1 MKKERM
7 WNMEQNREQ
16 GTKRRQHGKA
26 ADGTQKRQVK
36 ALDRELM
43 RYFALIIG
51 SIGVL
56 FLAMTISILTVD
68 RMNASIHDD
77 ISYMEQLYGAETAH
91 YKWANALMLS
101 VSSGREFTGSLD
113 ETKCGFGQF
122 LYGEGNRKD
131 ADRAALIDAAEPI
144 HKKLH
149 ASAEGILAAAEA
161 DREGGMAAYGENAE
175 PAIEQLVQLL
185 DAETDRVEGE
195 LAGRQT
201 ILVVLL
207 TVGGAICVIE
217 IILTVFCVYRLFRFL
232 RREVSGKIMAL
243 SKETTKLADGQLD
256 ISVGQDGQVEE
267 IVTLQKALDF
277 AAEELAR
284 YVHAIDEEMEQFA
297 SGNLA
302 AESSVEFLG
311 DFAAIRASIGAFSEK
326 MSGVISNVG
335 EASVSVAE
343 SSEQISMAVQELAES
358 AQNQSMSAQTLAEQ
372 SEHVDDMIGK
382 IVEEMKGVK
391 SLILSAG
398 DTVRDEKQ
406 LMAGVTD
413 SMAQIK
419 ERSEQIREIIDTIDS
434 IVKQTKLL
442 ALNASIEAARAGES
456 GKGFAVVAG
465 EVSKLADQS
474 AEASRDIAD
483 LIMNTMDVVGEGDR
497 KVLDAADG
505 LDSIV
510 GITKEITDRVESVF
524 ESTEAESAAMGEIR
538 QSIGIISQ
546 EILTNSAASQENAA
560 SSQELAGQA
569 QLLRSLTGQFT
580 VRPGK

>member
-1 MKKERM
+1 
-7 WNMEQNREQ
+7 MEQNMEQ
-16 GTKRRQHGKA
+16 GTKRRQPGQA
-26 ADGTQKRQVK
+26 AEGTQKRQVK
-36 ALDRELM
+36 ALDRELL

-56 FLAMTISILTVD
+56 FLAMTISILTVN
-68 RMNASIHDD
+68 RMNTSIHDD
-77 ISYMEQLYGAETAH
+77 IRYMEQLYGAETAH

-101 VSSGREFTGSLD
+101 VSDGREFTGSLD

-131 ADRAALIDAAEPI
+131 AHRAALIDAAEPI

-161 DREGGMAAYGENAE
+161 DRESGIAAYEENAE
-175 PAIEQLVQLL
+175 PAIGQLL
-185 DAETDRVEGE
+185 DAETERVEGE

-201 ILVVLL
+201 MLVVLL
-207 TVGGAICVIE
+207 TIGGAICVIE

-232 RREVSGKIMAL
+232 RREVSGKILAL
-243 SKETTKLADGQLD
+243 SKETAKLADGQLNLS
-256 ISVGQDGQVEE
+256 IGQDGQVEE
-267 IVTLQKALDF
+267 IVTLQEALSF

-284 YVHAIDEEMEQFA
+284 YVHAIDEGMEQFA

-311 DFAAIRASIGAFSEK
+311 DFAEIKTSIEAFSEK

-538 QSIGIISQ
+538 QSIGVISQ